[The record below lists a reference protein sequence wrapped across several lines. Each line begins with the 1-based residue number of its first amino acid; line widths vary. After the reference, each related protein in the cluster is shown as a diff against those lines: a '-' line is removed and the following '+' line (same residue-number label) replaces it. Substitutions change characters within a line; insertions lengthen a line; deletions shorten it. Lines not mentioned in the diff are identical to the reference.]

1 MRMLPDLGR
10 PLALGLPLYTW
21 LQYGSSALAAV
32 ALGWFTVSALRRLPR
47 RPAPDCVP
55 VLGRVDRWGAAVL
68 AGACVGAGVGLRVAR
83 FFTYHDRVRSP
94 LDIIPTVCFGTGGG
108 LAVALLLYGVLVRLR
123 HRHRDSSSHP
133 EETRTPVP
141 TA

>member
-1 MRMLPDLGR
+1 M
-10 PLALGLPLYTW
+10 
-21 LQYGSSALAAV
+21 
-32 ALGWFTVSALRRLPR
+32 SALRRLPR